1 MAANFYPAAQA
12 KAAQQ
17 KAAAVKATPAKATT
31 TYSTPAVIAKP
42 TAPAPATKSSGA
54 APKGGGKAA
63 TGSKLV
69 QPITTP
75 IKTGGVSAY
84 DKAKAEL
91 AKTIAE
97 GKRLAD
103 LYNKNLG
110 GDTTTTTTTDK
121 TVISR
126 KPRLDSKGK
135 IIGYDI
141 VYSDG
146 TTGFE
151 PNPDYKPEDDTSTIK
166 EKVSNVAYDTIGKIL
181 ESYRITGIAAVLESI
196 RDEYPEISSD
206 DIVTLLQ
213 FDSRYNAKFN
223 ERFAANVDR
232 LKAGKPVLSPGEYLK
247 LEQGYAQVLNAYN
260 LPTFNTQK
268 YYDTFIKSDLDVTEV
283 TDRVQLA
290 YDRVLSDDPVNSAF
304 KQFFPSLGLGDIVT
318 GMLDPVNQLPAL
330 QRKVKAAEIG
340 GAALRQGFKDISE
353 TATSM
358 TVGADVLAQQG
369 ITKAQAEAGYQTIAQ
384 ELPQAEK
391 FSSIYGSQTESY
403 GRLEAE
409 KEQLQGLASE
419 ERKKKRLIALEA
431 AQFGGDSGTS
441 KASVNT
447 NYLNRQSGAG
457 QY

>member
-1 MAANFYPAAQA
+1 MAVSFSAAQT
-12 KAAQQ
+12 AAAQ
-17 KAAAVKATPAKATT
+17 KAAAAKKATPAKATT
-31 TYSTPAVIAKP
+31 TYGAPAVIAKP
-42 TAPAPATKSSGA
+42 ASSFTQSLNLYGSPASIA
-54 APKGGGKAA
+54 AAA
-63 TGSKLV
+63 
-69 QPITTP
+69 
-75 IKTGGVSAY
+75 
-84 DKAKAEL
+84 AK
-91 AKTIAE
+91 K
-97 GKRLAD
+97 
-103 LYNKNLG
+103 
-110 GDTTTTTTTDK
+110 TTTTPVKKVTLTAGGAATDSQNQAKYPGSGDITPVTTTTNK
-121 TVISR
+121 TIISR

-146 TTGFE
+146 TTDFE
-151 PNPDYKPEDDTSTIK
+151 SNPDYKPEDATK

-369 ITKAQAEAGYQTIAQ
+369 LTKAQAEAGYQTIAQ

-391 FSSIYGSQTESY
+391 FSSIYAGQTEAY

-419 ERKKKRLIALEA
+419 ERKKKRLIALET
-431 AQFGGDSGTS
+431 AQFGGDVGTS
-441 KASVNT
+441 KASINT
-447 NYLNRQSGAG
+447 NLLNRQSGAG

>member
-1 MAANFYPAAQA
+1 MAVSFSATQAAA
-12 KAAQQ
+12 ATKAAQQ
-17 KAAAVKATPAKATT
+17 KAATAKATPAKATT
-31 TYSTPAVIAKP
+31 TYGAPAVIAKP
-42 TAPAPATKSSGA
+42 AAPAFTQSLNLYGSPASIAAAAATK
-54 APKGGGKAA
+54 K
-63 TGSKLV
+63 T
-69 QPITTP
+69 ITTP
-75 IKTGGVSAY
+75 VKKTVTTGSSGLYKQEGVTVPVV
-84 DKAKAEL
+84 D
-91 AKTIAE
+91 TII
-97 GKRLAD
+97 
-103 LYNKNLG
+103 
-110 GDTTTTTTTDK
+110 TPITDK
-121 TVISR
+121 ILISR

-135 IIGYDI
+135 IIGYDL

-232 LKAGKPVLSPGEYLK
+232 LKAGKPVLSPGDYLK

-268 YYDTFIKSDLDVTEV
+268 YYDTFIKSDLDVVEV

-290 YDRVLSDDPVNSAF
+290 YDRVLSDAPVNTAF
-304 KQFFPSLGLGDIVT
+304 RQFFPSLGLGDIVT

-369 ITKAQAEAGYQTIAQ
+369 LTKTQAEAGYQTIAQ

-419 ERKKKRLIALEA
+419 ERKKKRLIALET
-431 AQFGGDSGTS
+431 AQFGGDAGTS
-441 KASVNT
+441 KASINT
-447 NYLNRQSGAG
+447 NLLNRQSGAG

>member
-1 MAANFYPAAQA
+1 MAVSFSATQAAAAN
-12 KAAQQ
+12 
-17 KAAAVKATPAKATT
+17 KATPAKATT
-31 TYSTPAVIAKP
+31 TYGAPAVIAKP
-42 TAPAPATKSSGA
+42 AATPAAKTVSGGYSGIPSSTTVAKPVTVTKTKDTGQVITNAYDTTGPFNKFGGVGDTVYGPIGGGA
-54 APKGGGKAA
+54 AA
-63 TGSKLV
+63 
-69 QPITTP
+69 
-75 IKTGGVSAY
+75 
-84 DKAKAEL
+84 
-91 AKTIAE
+91 
-97 GKRLAD
+97 
-103 LYNKNLG
+103 
-110 GDTTTTTTTDK
+110 TTTATDK
-121 TVISR
+121 IVISR
-126 KPRLDSKGK
+126 KPRLDSKGR

-151 PNPDYKPEDDTSTIK
+151 PNPDYKPEDATK

-181 ESYRITGIAAVLESI
+181 ESYRITGLASVLESI
-196 RDEYPEISSD
+196 RDEYPEADSE
-206 DIVTLLQ
+206 DILTLLQ
-213 FDSRYNAKFN
+213 FDTRYNAKFN
-223 ERFAANVDR
+223 ERFSANVDR
-232 LKAGKPVLSPGEYLK
+232 LKAGKPVLSPSEYLK
-247 LEQGYAQVLNAYN
+247 LEQGYSQVLTAYN

-283 TDRVQLA
+283 TDRIQLA
-290 YDRVLSDDPVNSAF
+290 YDRVLSDDPVNTAF
-304 KQFFPSLGLGDIVT
+304 KQFYPSLGLGDIVT

-369 ITKAQAEAGYQTIAQ
+369 LTKAQAEAGYQTIAQ

-391 FSSIYGSQTESY
+391 FSSIYSGQTESY

-419 ERKKKRLIALEA
+419 ERKKKRLIALET

-447 NYLNRQSGAG
+447 NLLVKSSGAG
-457 QY
+457 QF

>member
-1 MAANFYPAAQA
+1 MAVSFSAAQA
-12 KAAQQ
+12 AAAQ
-17 KAAAVKATPAKATT
+17 KAAAAKKATPAKATT
-31 TYSTPAVIAKP
+31 TYGAPAVIAKP
-42 TAPAPATKSSGA
+42 ASSFTQSLNLYGSPASIAAAAAKKTTTTPVKKVTPTAGGA
-54 APKGGGKAA
+54 ATDSQNQAKYP
-63 TGSKLV
+63 GSGD
-69 QPITTP
+69 ITP
-75 IKTGGVSAY
+75 V
-84 DKAKAEL
+84 
-91 AKTIAE
+91 
-97 GKRLAD
+97 
-103 LYNKNLG
+103 
-110 GDTTTTTTTDK
+110 TTTTDK
-121 TVISR
+121 ILISR

-135 IIGYDI
+135 IIGYDL

-151 PNPDYKPEDDTSTIK
+151 PNTDYKPEDATK

-268 YYDTFIKSDLDVTEV
+268 YYDTFIKSDLDVVEV

-290 YDRVLSDDPVNSAF
+290 YDRVLSDAPVNTAF
-304 KQFFPSLGLGDIVT
+304 RQFFPSLGLGDIVT

-369 ITKAQAEAGYQTIAQ
+369 VTKAEAEAAYQTIAQ

>member
-1 MAANFYPAAQA
+1 MAVSFQATQAAA
-12 KAAQQ
+12 ATKAAQQ
-17 KAAAVKATPAKATT
+17 KAATAKATPAKATT
-31 TYSTPAVIAKP
+31 TYGAPAVIAKP
-42 TAPAPATKSSGA
+42 ASSFTQSLNLYGSPASNAAAKKTPVVTKEQ
-54 APKGGGKAA
+54 PKN
-63 TGSKLV
+63 
-69 QPITTP
+69 
-75 IKTGGVSAY
+75 TGGSEY
-84 DKAKAEL
+84 DKARAEL

-97 GKRLAD
+97 GKNLAD

-110 GDTTTTTTTDK
+110 GGATTTATTDK
-121 TVISR
+121 ILISR

-151 PNPDYKPEDDTSTIK
+151 PNPDYKPEDATK

-213 FDSRYNAKFN
+213 FDSRYNTKFN

-247 LEQGYAQVLNAYN
+247 LEQGYAQVLNSYN

-268 YYDTFIKSDLDVTEV
+268 YYDTFIKSDLDVVEV

-290 YDRVLSDDPVNSAF
+290 YDRVLSDSPVNTAF
-304 KQFFPSLGLGDIVT
+304 RQFFPSLGLGDIVT

-340 GAALRQGFKDISE
+340 GAALRQGFRDISE

-369 ITKAQAEAGYQTIAQ
+369 VTKAEAEAGYQEIAQ
-384 ELPQAEK
+384 QLPQAEK
-391 FSSIYGSQTESY
+391 FSSIYAGQTEAY

-419 ERKKKRLIALEA
+419 ERKKKRLIALET

>member
-1 MAANFYPAAQA
+1 MAVSFSAAQA

-31 TYSTPAVIAKP
+31 TYGAPAVIAKP
-42 TAPAPATKSSGA
+42 ASSFTQSLNLYGSPASNAAAKKTPVKNTEKSSRQSDIDKGFA
-54 APKGGGKAA
+54 DLKNSFEELKKLGKQVTGGG
-63 TGSKLV
+63 
-69 QPITTP
+69 
-75 IKTGGVSAY
+75 GGGA
-84 DKAKAEL
+84 
-91 AKTIAE
+91 
-97 GKRLAD
+97 
-103 LYNKNLG
+103 
-110 GDTTTTTTTDK
+110 TTTADK

-151 PNPDYKPEDDTSTIK
+151 PNPDYKAEDDK
-166 EKVSNVAYDTIGKIL
+166 KVSNVAYDTIEKIL
-181 ESYRITGIAAVLESI
+181 QSYRITGLASVLESI
-196 RDEYPEISSD
+196 REEYPEISSD

-213 FDSRYNAKFN
+213 FDDRYNAKFN

-369 ITKAQAEAGYQTIAQ
+369 LTKAQAEAGYQTIAQ

>member
-1 MAANFYPAAQA
+1 MAVSFSAAQA
-12 KAAQQ
+12 AAAQ
-17 KAAAVKATPAKATT
+17 KAAAAKKATPAKATT
-31 TYSTPAVIAKP
+31 TYGAPAVIAKP
-42 TAPAPATKSSGA
+42 ASSFTQSLNLYGSPASNAAAKKTPVVTKEQ
-54 APKGGGKAA
+54 PKD
-63 TGSKLV
+63 TGRSE
-69 QPITTP
+69 
-75 IKTGGVSAY
+75 Y
-84 DKAKAEL
+84 DKARAEL

-247 LEQGYAQVLNAYN
+247 LEQAYSQVLTAYN

-268 YYDTFIKSDLDVTEV
+268 YYDTFIKSDLDATEV

-290 YDRVLSDDPVNSAF
+290 YDRVLSDDPVNAAF
-304 KQFFPSLGLGDIVT
+304 KQFYPSLGLGDIVT

>member
-1 MAANFYPAAQA
+1 MAVSFSAAQA
-12 KAAQQ
+12 AAAAQ
-17 KAAAVKATPAKATT
+17 KAAAAKKATPAKATT
-31 TYSTPAVIAKP
+31 TYGAPAVIAKP
-42 TAPAPATKSSGA
+42 TAPASKSSGGYSGI
-54 APKGGGKAA
+54 P
-63 TGSKLV
+63 L
-69 QPITTP
+69 I
-75 IKTGGVSAY
+75 SAQNKPVVTS
-84 DKAKAEL
+84 KAKPKPVEKPKPKEVIPVKQEVDGEVPPPVVA
-91 AKTIAE
+91 
-97 GKRLAD
+97 G
-103 LYNKNLG
+103 
-110 GDTTTTTTTDK
+110 K
-121 TVISR
+121 TVLRTVTNADGTVTIF
-126 KPRLDSKGK
+126 
-135 IIGYDI
+135 
-141 VYSDG
+141 YSDG
-146 TTGFE
+146 TNEVVGT
-151 PNPDYKPEDDTSTIK
+151 PTKKEDDKKTSNI
-166 EKVSNVAYDTIGKIL
+166 AYDTIGKIL
-181 ESYRITGIAAVLESI
+181 ESYRITGLASVLESI
-196 RDEYPEISSD
+196 REEYPEISSD

-213 FDSRYNAKFN
+213 FDDRYNAKFN

-232 LKAGKPVLSPGEYLK
+232 LKAGKPVLSPGDYLK
-247 LEQGYAQVLNAYN
+247 LEQGYIKVLDAYN

-268 YYDTFIKSDLDVTEV
+268 YYDTFIKSDLDVVEV

-290 YDRVLSDDPVNSAF
+290 YDRVLSDAPVNTAF
-304 KQFFPSLGLGDIVT
+304 KQFFPALGLGDIVA

-369 ITKAQAEAGYQTIAQ
+369 LTKAEAEAGYQEIAQ
-384 ELPQAEK
+384 QLPQAEK
-391 FSSIYGSQTESY
+391 FSSIYAGQTESY

-447 NYLNRQSGAG
+447 NYLSRQSGAG

>member
-1 MAANFYPAAQA
+1 MAVSFSAVQAAA
-12 KAAQQ
+12 ATKAAQQ
-17 KAAAVKATPAKATT
+17 KAAAAKATPAKATT
-31 TYSTPAVIAKP
+31 TYGAPAVIAKP
-42 TAPAPATKSSGA
+42 ASSFTQSLNLYGSPASNAAAKKTPVVTKEQ
-54 APKGGGKAA
+54 PKD
-63 TGSKLV
+63 TGRSE
-69 QPITTP
+69 
-75 IKTGGVSAY
+75 Y
-84 DKAKAEL
+84 DKARAEL

-110 GDTTTTTTTDK
+110 GDTITTTTTTDK
-121 TVISR
+121 IVISR
-126 KPRLDSKGK
+126 KPRLDSKGR
-135 IIGYDI
+135 IIGYDLI
-141 VYSDG
+141 YSDG

-151 PNPDYKPEDDTSTIK
+151 PNPDYKPDEPDTKK

-268 YYDTFIKSDLDVTEV
+268 YYDTFIKSDLDVVEV

-290 YDRVLSDDPVNSAF
+290 YDRVLSDDPVNTAF

-340 GAALRQGFKDISE
+340 GAALRQGFKDISA

-369 ITKAQAEAGYQTIAQ
+369 LTKAGAEAGYRTIAE

-391 FSSIYGSQTESY
+391 FSSIYGSQAESY

-431 AQFGGDSGTS
+431 AQFGSDSGTS